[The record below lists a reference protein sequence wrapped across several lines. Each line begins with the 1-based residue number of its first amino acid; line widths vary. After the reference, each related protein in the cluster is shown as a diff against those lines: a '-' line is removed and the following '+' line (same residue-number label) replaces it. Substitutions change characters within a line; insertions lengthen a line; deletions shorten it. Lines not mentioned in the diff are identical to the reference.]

1 MTLVSTDQFE
11 CFVSLAACYK
21 IRALFFE
28 CLVFCMQD
36 RQSIHGSWVSRWT
49 FILAATGSSVGLG
62 NIWKFPYIAGENGG
76 GAFVLVYLVCI
87 VLVGI
92 PIMMA
97 EVLLGRRG
105 RQSPVYTFR
114 DLAIESGSSPRW
126 AWLGL
131 SGVLAGLL
139 IFGFY
144 SVVSGWVLAY
154 VFYAAAGSFVGSGVD
169 QTQALFAGLLA
180 DPEALLIWHTLFVVL
195 VVAVIARGVNKG
207 LEVAIRVLMPLLF
220 ILLLLLLAYSM
231 ISGAFSQGVYFLFHV
246 DFSALTWDAVLVA
259 LGHAF
264 FTLSLGM
271 GALMVYGSYMPKRA
285 SIGSTVLTVALLD
298 TLVALAA
305 GLAIFPL
312 VFVNQ
317 LDPGAGP
324 GLMFVTLPV
333 AFGSMDGGQVF
344 GFMFFAMVAIAAW
357 SSAVSLLEPA
367 VTYVVERFG
376 ISRVGACVILGGVVW
391 VLGGGAL
398 MSFNIGSQWSLF
410 GMSFFTLLDFLTAS
424 VLLPLGGLLVCV
436 FTGWWVARRIIREEL
451 SMRSEWLFRGWFFV
465 VRYVA
470 PAAVAV
476 IFIANLWQ
484 KVAT

>member
-1 MTLVSTDQFE
+1 ML
-11 CFVSLAACYK
+11 
-21 IRALFFE
+21 
-28 CLVFCMQD
+28 D
-36 RQSIHGSWVSRWT
+36 RKSIHGSWVSRWT

-62 NIWKFPYIAGENGG
+62 NIWKFPYITGENGG

-87 VLVGI
+87 ALVGI

-114 DLAIESGSSPRW
+114 DLAVESGSSPRW
-126 AWLGL
+126 ALLGL
-131 SGVLAGLL
+131 AGVFAGIL

-154 VFYAAAGSFVGSGVD
+154 VFYAAEGSFVGFGVD
-169 QTQALFAGLLA
+169 QAQALFDDLLA
-180 DPEALLIWHTLFVVL
+180 DPEALVIWHTLFVVL
-195 VVAVIARGVNKG
+195 VAGVVARGVNKG
-207 LEVAIRVLMPLLF
+207 LEVAIRLLMPLLF
-220 ILLLLLLAYSM
+220 ILLLLLLVYSM
-231 ISGAFSQGVYFLFHV
+231 TSGAFSQGVDFLFHV
-246 DFSALTWDAVLVA
+246 DFSALSWSVVLVA

-271 GALMVYGSYMPKRA
+271 GSLMVYGSYMPKKA

-317 LDPGAGP
+317 LDPGVGP

-344 GFMFFAMVAIAAW
+344 GFLFFAMVAIAAW

-367 VTYVVERFG
+367 VTYVVERFR
-376 ISRVGACVILGGVVW
+376 ISRIEACVILGGVVW
-391 VLGGGAL
+391 VLGVGAL
-398 MSFNIGSQWSLF
+398 VSFNISSQWLLF
-410 GMSFFTLLDFLTAS
+410 GMSFFSLLDFVTAS
-424 VLLPLGGLLVCV
+424 VLLPLGGLLVCL
-436 FTGWWVARRIIREEL
+436 FTGWWVGSRITRDEL
-451 SMRSEWLFRGWFFV
+451 SMTSEWLFKSWFLV

-470 PAAVAV
+470 PVAVAIV
-476 IFIANLWQ
+476 FIANLWH